1 MKKNFKNFLIGKMK
15 IINYLIQY
23 ILIKLFFFI
32 CKIIGYKNASNL
44 GELIGKKLVQN
55 LNQKKLLKEIL
66 I

>member
-1 MKKNFKNFLIGKMK
+1 MK

-44 GELIGKKLVQN
+44 GELIGKKVGPKFKSKKIIERNIN
-55 LNQKKLLKEIL
+55 LIL
-66 I
+66 PDAKSERVE